1 MNGGHFFQQS
11 ARALALPLAFAATV
25 LFQIVLVAAESN
37 GSAQFLTID
46 LATALRLAGARNID
60 VQLAREKLA
69 EAYAAEESAIER
81 FFPWVAPGVTYRR
94 HDNLIQNTEGVI
106 EEVHKQ
112 SYAPGGTLLA
122 QTEIGDAIFK
132 SLEAHQLM
140 KAARHDLA
148 AQQQETIL
156 AAARGY
162 FDLAAA
168 HEAVGVAR
176 EALRASTD
184 YAAEIDRAVNAG
196 IAFKG
201 DALRVKVQQQHDAI
215 VLRRAEENVRLAS
228 AKLVQILHLDP
239 IVELMPREASVVPL
253 SIVSAKES
261 LGDLVSQALAARP
274 ETQQSAALLSAAQ
287 HAKNGSI
294 YGPLIPTVA
303 GQAFFGG
310 LGGGMNSETGH
321 FGEFE
326 DYVALLA
333 WRIGPGGLFDVGNIH
348 ARRARLRSAA
358 LTADKVIDQV
368 ANEVINSRT
377 RVQSLADQIAT
388 AKQSLSDAAEA
399 LRLGQERKEF
409 GVGVV
414 LETILAE
421 KTWRA
426 FATIISTL
434 LPITIKR
441 NTRCCAHSAAF
452 HRRRRLTVAGDAE
465 PGALSRR
472 LWLLWRRSLCRRR
485 GLRGCSGLRQSASAG
500 IGRRRRNRRRL
511 RCSGRRR
518 RSLRSRLRFHQRTPE
533 SAFASRALM
542 GIKDRQCKSE
552 REKNTGEPRREF
564 H

>member
-1 MNGGHFFQQS
+1 MTRS
-11 ARALALPLAFAATV
+11 CFAVAI
-25 LFQIVLVAAESN
+25 FAVLVYFPAAAESK
-37 GSAQFLTID
+37 GSPELVTID
-46 LATALRLAGARNID
+46 LASTLRLAGARNID
-60 VQLAREKLA
+60 IQLAREKLA

-112 SYAPGGTLLA
+112 SYAPGGTVLA

-140 KAARHDLA
+140 KAARHHLA

-184 YAAEIDRAVNAG
+184 YAAEIDRVVSAG

-201 DALRVKVQQQHDAI
+201 DALRVKVQQQRDEIA
-215 VLRRAEENVRLAS
+215 LRRAEENVRLAS

-239 IVELMPREASVVPL
+239 IVELTPRDASVVPL

-294 YGPLIPTVA
+294 YGPLIPSVG

-321 FGEFE
+321 FGESE

-333 WRIGPGGLFDVGNIH
+333 WRIGPGGLFDFGNIH
-348 ARRARLRSAA
+348 TRQARLRSAA
-358 LTADKVIDQV
+358 FTTDKVIDQV
-368 ANEVINSRT
+368 ANEVITSQT

-399 LRLGQERKEF
+399 LRLGRERKEF

-414 LETILAE
+414 LETIQAEQDLSRVRNDYLNIVTDYNKTQYALLRALGRLPGTALHSGAKSRDNSRSVAEETLA
-421 KTWRA
+421 
-426 FATIISTL
+426 
-434 LPITIKR
+434 
-441 NTRCCAHSAAF
+441 
-452 HRRRRLTVAGDAE
+452 RRRPNHAQA
-465 PGALSRR
+465 PGSMAPTS
-472 LWLLWRRSLCRRR
+472 
-485 GLRGCSGLRQSASAG
+485 
-500 IGRRRRNRRRL
+500 N
-511 RCSGRRR
+511 
-518 RSLRSRLRFHQRTPE
+518 
-533 SAFASRALM
+533 
-542 GIKDRQCKSE
+542 
-552 REKNTGEPRREF
+552 
-564 H
+564 

>member
-1 MNGGHFFQQS
+1 MNGAHSPPGS
-11 ARALALPLAFAATV
+11 PRALANRCPRGRMRSPALCIAAAFVAV
-25 LFQIVLVAAESN
+25 LLHVTPVAAESN
-37 GSAQFLTID
+37 RSAQFLTID

-60 VQLAREKLA
+60 IQLAREKLA

-94 HDNLIQNTEGVI
+94 HDNLIQNTEGII

-112 SYAPGGTLLA
+112 SYAPGGTVLA

-140 KAARHDLA
+140 KAARHGLG

-168 HEAVGVAR
+168 HEAVEVAS

-184 YAAEIDRAVNAG
+184 YSAEIDRAVNAG

-201 DALRVKVQQQHDAI
+201 DALRVKVQQQRDEIA
-215 VLRRAEENVRLAS
+215 LRRAEENVRLAS

-239 IVELMPREASVVPL
+239 IVELMPRDASVVPL
-253 SIVSAKES
+253 SIVSAKEP
-261 LGDLVSQALAARP
+261 LGGLVSQALAARP
-274 ETQQSAALLSAAQ
+274 ETQQSAALLGAAQ

-294 YGPLIPTVA
+294 YGPLIPSVG

-321 FGEFE
+321 FGESE
-326 DYVALLA
+326 DYVALLT
-333 WRIGPGGLFDVGNIH
+333 WRIGPGGLFDFGNIH
-348 ARRARLRSAA
+348 AQQARLRNAA
-358 LTADKVIDQV
+358 FTADKVIDQV
-368 ANEVINSRT
+368 ANEVITNQT
-377 RVQSLADQIAT
+377 RVQSLADQVAT

-421 KTWRA
+421 QDLAHARNDYLNIVTDYNKTQYELLRA
-426 FATIISTL
+426 LGQLSTRDQS
-434 LPITIKR
+434 PGFSGIKR
-441 NTRCCAHSAAF
+441 P
-452 HRRRRLTVAGDAE
+452 VK
-465 PGALSRR
+465 
-472 LWLLWRRSLCRRR
+472 
-485 GLRGCSGLRQSASAG
+485 ASY
-500 IGRRRRNRRRL
+500 
-511 RCSGRRR
+511 
-518 RSLRSRLRFHQRTPE
+518 Q
-533 SAFASRALM
+533 
-542 GIKDRQCKSE
+542 K
-552 REKNTGEPRREF
+552 
-564 H
+564 

>member
-1 MNGGHFFQQS
+1 MRVF
-11 ARALALPLAFAATV
+11 PW
-25 LFQIVLVAAESN
+25 
-37 GSAQFLTID
+37 
-46 LATALRLAGARNID
+46 AGARNID

-215 VLRRAEENVRLAS
+215 ALRRAEENVRLAS

-294 YGPLIPTVA
+294 YGPLIPSVG

-321 FGEFE
+321 FGESE

-421 KTWRA
+421 QDLARVRNDYLNIVTDYNKA
-426 FATIISTL
+426 QYSL
-434 LPITIKR
+434 L
-441 NTRCCAHSAAF
+441 
-452 HRRRRLTVAGDAE
+452 
-465 PGALSRR
+465 
-472 LWLLWRRSLCRRR
+472 
-485 GLRGCSGLRQSASAG
+485 
-500 IGRRRRNRRRL
+500 
-511 RCSGRRR
+511 
-518 RSLRSRLRFHQRTPE
+518 
-533 SAFASRALM
+533 RAL
-542 GIKDRQCKSE
+542 GRLSSTSPPNSS
-552 REKNTGEPRREF
+552 RGR
-564 H
+564 

>member
-1 MNGGHFFQQS
+1 MKRWCFGLAIG
-11 ARALALPLAFAATV
+11 ALLPYFTT
-25 LFQIVLVAAESN
+25 AAESN
-37 GSAQFLTID
+37 RNSKLLTID
-46 LATALRLAGARNID
+46 LLAVLRLAGARNID
-60 VQLAREKLA
+60 IKLAREKLA
-69 EAYAAEESAIER
+69 EADAAEESAIER
-81 FFPWVAPGVTYRR
+81 FFPWVAPGVSYRR

-106 EEVHKQ
+106 EEVYKQ
-112 SYAPGGTLLA
+112 SYSPGGTVLA
-122 QTEIGDAIFK
+122 QTEIGDTIFK

-140 KAARHDLA
+140 KAARHGLG

-162 FDLAAA
+162 FDLASA

-176 EALRASTD
+176 EALRASAD

-201 DALRVKVQQQHDAI
+201 DALRVKVQQQRDAI
-215 VLRRAEENVRLAS
+215 ALRRAEENVRLAS

-239 IVELMPREASVVPL
+239 IVELMPRDASVVPL

-274 ETQQSAALLSAAQ
+274 ETQQSAALLRAAQ

-294 YGPLIPTVA
+294 YGPLIPSVG

-310 LGGGMNSETGH
+310 LGGGMNRETGH
-321 FGEFE
+321 FGESE
-326 DYVALLA
+326 DYVALLT
-333 WRIGPGGLFDVGNIH
+333 WRIGPGGLFDFGNIH
-348 ARRARLRSAA
+348 ARQARLRSAA
-358 LTADKVIDQV
+358 FTADKVIDQV
-368 ANEVINSRT
+368 ANEVITSQA

-421 KTWRA
+421 QDLARARNDYLNIVTDYNKTQYA
-426 FATIISTL
+426 L
-434 LPITIKR
+434 L
-441 NTRCCAHSAAF
+441 
-452 HRRRRLTVAGDAE
+452 
-465 PGALSRR
+465 
-472 LWLLWRRSLCRRR
+472 
-485 GLRGCSGLRQSASAG
+485 
-500 IGRRRRNRRRL
+500 
-511 RCSGRRR
+511 
-518 RSLRSRLRFHQRTPE
+518 
-533 SAFASRALM
+533 RAL
-542 GIKDRQCKSE
+542 GRLCPPLSTS
-552 REKNTGEPRREF
+552 RSAV